1 MKAFKKFDSPIG
13 AIFIAEDE
21 GYITQISLAGKPL
34 DAYEQDT
41 ELLSGAYKQLGEY
54 FTGKRKRFELPV
66 LLRGSDFQNRVWKA
80 LMDIPYGSAMS
91 YSQVAAAIGMP
102 MAARAVGGACSANPL
117 LIAVPCHR
125 VLRNDGG
132 LGGFAVGLEPKR
144 YLLNLEGI
152 HWLKGGVAARDG
164 KEAK

>member
-1 MKAFKKFDSPIG
+1 MRPFKKYDSPIG
-13 AIFIAEDE
+13 AIFVAEHE
-21 GYITQISLAGKPL
+21 GYITHISLAGPPT
-34 DAYEQDT
+34 DSYEKNT
-41 ELLSGAYKQLGEY
+41 ELLSEACNQLGEY
-54 FTGKRKRFELPV
+54 FTGKRKRFELP
-66 LLRGSDFQNRVWKA
+66 LALRGTDFQNRVWKA

-132 LGGFAVGLEPKR
+132 LGGFAVGLDPKR
-144 YLLNLEGI
+144 YLLKLEGV
-152 HWLKGGVAARDG
+152 HWIKKGVAR
-164 KEAK
+164 AK